1 MIDYL
6 LKYPDKLLKAFVGHI
21 EIVLITL
28 VISIVL
34 AALLT
39 ILTAYSKIA
48 SKLLINIFAMIY
60 SIPSLALF
68 AILVP
73 LTGLGK
79 VTAIIVLVLYNQ
91 YILLRNTIDGLN
103 NVDAYII
110 EAATGMGM
118 NKSQILFQVKLPLV
132 TRPIFAGIHLAVVS
146 TIGIATIAASINAGG
161 IGSILLDGLRTVNT
175 VKILWGTLMSA
186 GLAIIVNGML
196 NVIEKKFIK
205 ITPEGSTI
213 YIKKGLNWN
222 G

>member
-6 LKYPDKLLKAFVGHI
+6 LRYPNKLLKAFVGHV
-21 EIVLITL
+21 EIVLIAL
-28 VISIVL
+28 AISLIL

-39 ILTAYSKIA
+39 ILAAYSKIV

-73 LTGLGK
+73 ITGLGK
-79 VTAIIVLVLYNQ
+79 VTAIIVLLLYNQ

-103 NVDAYII
+103 NVDASII

-132 TRPIFAGIHLAVVS
+132 TKPIFTGVHLAAVS
-146 TIGIATIAASINAGG
+146 TIGIATVAAAINAGG

-186 GLAIIVNGML
+186 GLAVVVNAIL
-196 NVIEKKFIK
+196 NVIEKKI
-205 ITPEGSTI
+205 
-213 YIKKGLNWN
+213 
-222 G
+222 

>member
-28 VISIVL
+28 VVSIAL

-48 SKLLINIFAMIY
+48 SKLLINIFAMVY

-103 NVDAYII
+103 NVDASII

-118 NKSQILFQVKLPLV
+118 SKNQILFQVKLPLV
-132 TRPIFAGIHLAVVS
+132 TKPIFAGIHLAVVS

-161 IGSILLDGLRTVNT
+161 IGSVLLDGLRTVNT
-175 VKILWGTLMSA
+175 AKILWGTLMSA
-186 GLAIIVNGML
+186 GLAIVVNGVF
-196 NVIEKKFIK
+196 NVIEKKFD
-205 ITPEGSTI
+205 
-213 YIKKGLNWN
+213 
-222 G
+222 

>member
-103 NVDAYII
+103 NVDVYII

-213 YIKKGLNWN
+213 YIKKGLN
-222 G
+222 

>member
-1 MIDYL
+1 MINYL
-6 LKYPDKLLKAFVGHI
+6 LKYPDKLLNALAGHV

-28 VISIVL
+28 IISIIL
-34 AALLT
+34 AALLAT
-39 ILTAYSKIA
+39 LAVYSKIA
-48 SKLLINIFAMIY
+48 SKLLINIFAMVY

-91 YILLRNTIDGLN
+91 YILLRNILDGLN
-103 NVDAYII
+103 NIDSAII

-118 NKSQILFQVKLPLV
+118 SKSQILVQVKLPLINK
-132 TRPIFAGIHLAVVS
+132 PIFTGIHLAVVS

-175 VKILWGTLMSA
+175 AKILWGTLMSA
-186 GLAIIVNGML
+186 GLAIVVNAIL
-196 NVIEKKFIK
+196 NAIEKKI
-205 ITPEGSTI
+205 S
-213 YIKKGLNWN
+213 
-222 G
+222 

>member
-28 VISIVL
+28 VISIIL

-39 ILTAYSKIA
+39 ILAAYSKIA
-48 SKLLINIFAMIY
+48 SKLLINIFAMVY

-73 LTGLGK
+73 ITGLGK

-103 NVDAYII
+103 NVDASIV

-118 NKSQILFQVKLPLV
+118 SKSQILFQVKLPLV
-132 TRPIFAGIHLAVVS
+132 TKPIFAGIHLAVVS

-161 IGSILLDGLRTVNT
+161 IGSVLLDGLRTVNT
-175 VKILWGTLMSA
+175 AKILWGTLMSA
-186 GLAIIVNGML
+186 GLAIVVNSIL
-196 NVIEKKFIK
+196 NLIEKK
-205 ITPEGSTI
+205 IT
-213 YIKKGLNWN
+213 
-222 G
+222 

>member
-1 MIDYL
+1 MVDYL

-28 VISIVL
+28 VISIIL

-39 ILTAYSKIA
+39 ILAAYSKVA
-48 SKLLINIFAMIY
+48 SKLLVNIFAMIY

-73 LTGLGK
+73 ITGLGK
-79 VTAIIVLVLYNQ
+79 VTAIIVLVIYNQ

-103 NVDAYII
+103 NVDASIV

-118 NKSQILFQVKLPLV
+118 SKSQILFQVKLPLV
-132 TRPIFAGIHLAVVS
+132 TKPIFAGIHLAVVS

-161 IGSILLDGLRTVNT
+161 IGSVLLDGLRTVNT
-175 VKILWGTLMSA
+175 AKILWGTLMSA
-186 GLAIIVNGML
+186 GLAIVVNAIL
-196 NVIEKKFIK
+196 NLIEKK
-205 ITPEGSTI
+205 IT
-213 YIKKGLNWN
+213 
-222 G
+222 

>member
-28 VISIVL
+28 VISIIL
-34 AALLT
+34 SALLT
-39 ILTAYSKIA
+39 ILAAYSKIA
-48 SKLLINIFAMIY
+48 SKLLVNIFAMIY

-73 LTGLGK
+73 ITGLGK

-103 NVDAYII
+103 NVDASIV

-118 NKSQILFQVKLPLV
+118 SKSQILFQVKLPLV
-132 TRPIFAGIHLAVVS
+132 TKPIFAGIHLAVVS

-161 IGSILLDGLRTVNT
+161 IGSVLLDGLRTVNT
-175 VKILWGTLMSA
+175 AKILWGTLMSA
-186 GLAIIVNGML
+186 GLAIVVNAIL
-196 NVIEKKFIK
+196 NVIEKK
-205 ITPEGSTI
+205 IT
-213 YIKKGLNWN
+213 
-222 G
+222 

>member
-39 ILTAYSKIA
+39 ILASYSKIA

-103 NVDAYII
+103 NVDASII

-132 TRPIFAGIHLAVVS
+132 TKPIFAGIHLAVVS

-161 IGSILLDGLRTVNT
+161 IGSVLLDGLRTVNT
-175 VKILWGTLMSA
+175 AKILWGTLMSA
-186 GLAIIVNGML
+186 GFAIVVNGIL
-196 NVIEKKFIK
+196 NIVERK
-205 ITPEGSTI
+205 IG
-213 YIKKGLNWN
+213 
-222 G
+222 

>member
-6 LKYPDKLLKAFVGHI
+6 LKYPDKLLKAFMGHI

-34 AALLT
+34 AAMLT
-39 ILTAYSKIA
+39 ILAAYSKIA
-48 SKLLINIFAMIY
+48 SKILVNIFAMIY

-68 AILVP
+68 AMLVP

-79 VTAIIVLVLYNQ
+79 DTAIIVLVLYNQ
-91 YILLRNTIDGLN
+91 YLLLRNTIDGLN
-103 NVDAYII
+103 NVEPSII

-118 NKSQILFQVKLPLV
+118 SKSQILFQVKLPLA
-132 TRPIFAGIHLAVVS
+132 TKPIFAGIHLAVVS

-175 VKILWGTLMSA
+175 AKILWGTLMSA
-186 GLAIIVNGML
+186 GLAIVVNGIL
-196 NVIEKKFIK
+196 NVVEKK
-205 ITPEGSTI
+205 IT
-213 YIKKGLNWN
+213 
-222 G
+222 

>member
-28 VISIVL
+28 VISIIL

-39 ILTAYSKIA
+39 ILAAYSKIA
-48 SKLLINIFAMIY
+48 SKLLVNIFAMIY

-73 LTGLGK
+73 ITGLGK

-103 NVDAYII
+103 NVDASIV

-118 NKSQILFQVKLPLV
+118 SKSQILFQIKLPLV
-132 TRPIFAGIHLAVVS
+132 TKPIFAGIHLAVVS

-161 IGSILLDGLRTVNT
+161 IGSVLLDGLRTVNT
-175 VKILWGTLMSA
+175 AKILWGTLMSA
-186 GLAIIVNGML
+186 GLAIVVNAIL
-196 NVIEKKFIK
+196 NLIEKK
-205 ITPEGSTI
+205 IT
-213 YIKKGLNWN
+213 
-222 G
+222 

>member
-6 LKYPDKLLKAFVGHI
+6 LKYPDKLLKAFIGHI

-28 VISIVL
+28 VISVIL

-39 ILTAYSKIA
+39 ILAAYSKIA
-48 SKLLINIFAMIY
+48 SKLLINIFAMVY

-103 NVDAYII
+103 NVDVSII

-132 TRPIFAGIHLAVVS
+132 TKPIFAGIHLAVVS

-175 VKILWGTLMSA
+175 AKILWGTLMSA
-186 GLAIIVNGML
+186 GLAMVVNGIL
-196 NVIEKKFIK
+196 NVVEKK
-205 ITPEGSTI
+205 ITW
-213 YIKKGLNWN
+213 KFF
-222 G
+222 

>member
-1 MIDYL
+1 MINYL
-6 LKYPDKLLKAFVGHI
+6 LKYPDKLLNALVGHV

-34 AALLT
+34 AGLLA
-39 ILTAYSKIA
+39 ILAVYSKIA
-48 SKLLINIFAMIY
+48 SKLLINIFAMVY

-91 YILLRNTIDGLN
+91 YILLRNILDGLN
-103 NVDAYII
+103 NIDSAII

-118 NKSQILFQVKLPLV
+118 NKSQILFQVKLPLI
-132 TRPIFAGIHLAVVS
+132 TKPIFTGIHLAVVS

-161 IGSILLDGLRTVNT
+161 IGSVLLDGLRTVNT
-175 VKILWGTLMSA
+175 AKILWGTLMSA
-186 GLAIIVNGML
+186 GLAIVVNAIL
-196 NVIEKKFIK
+196 NAIEKKI
-205 ITPEGSTI
+205 S
-213 YIKKGLNWN
+213 
-222 G
+222 

>member
-28 VISIVL
+28 VISIIL
-34 AALLT
+34 SALLT
-39 ILTAYSKIA
+39 ILAAYSKIA
-48 SKLLINIFAMIY
+48 SKLLVNIFAMIY

-73 LTGLGK
+73 ITGLGK

-103 NVDAYII
+103 NVDASIV

-118 NKSQILFQVKLPLV
+118 SKSQILFQVKLPLV
-132 TRPIFAGIHLAVVS
+132 TKPIFAGIHLAVVS

-161 IGSILLDGLRTVNT
+161 IGSVLLDGLRTVNT
-175 VKILWGTLMSA
+175 AKILWGTLMSA
-186 GLAIIVNGML
+186 GLAIVVNAIL
-196 NVIEKKFIK
+196 NMIEKK
-205 ITPEGSTI
+205 IT
-213 YIKKGLNWN
+213 
-222 G
+222 

>member
-28 VISIVL
+28 VISIML

-39 ILTAYSKIA
+39 ILAAYSKIA

-91 YILLRNTIDGLN
+91 YILLRNILDGLN
-103 NVDAYII
+103 NVDASII
-110 EAATGMGM
+110 EAATGIGM
-118 NKSQILFQVKLPLV
+118 NKSQILFQVKVPLV
-132 TRPIFAGIHLAVVS
+132 TKPIFAGIHLAVVS

-175 VKILWGTLMSA
+175 AKILWGTLMSA
-186 GLAIIVNGML
+186 GLAIVVNAVL
-196 NVIEKKFIK
+196 NVIEKK
-205 ITPEGSTI
+205 IT
-213 YIKKGLNWN
+213 
-222 G
+222 